1 MVNSEEESFQ
11 EHFHD
16 IPSFSLRIFKH
27 YLTNNQSHQTKPMQ
41 VKPSMM
47 KLEKVVEEL
56 AKTNVAFNYSKEP
69 NI

>member
-1 MVNSEEESFQ
+1 MVNSEEEPFQ
-11 EHFHD
+11 GDFHD
-16 IPSFSLRIFKH
+16 IPSFSLRIFKR

-47 KLEKVVEEL
+47 KLEKVMEEL
-56 AKTNVAFNYSKEP
+56 AKTNVVLNYSKES